1 MIAVFRTVA
10 SRWVTAAVV
19 ALATLVLVATP
30 ALAQDSTDTD
40 KNTLVRGY
48 DECISIEDERGVLGQ
63 LVEDGLITEAEK
75 DEAAGLYRYDAD
87 KVAKIREAHQERW
100 DEILAHHQENRG
112 LGASLGRFGLKT
124 ACVIS
129 SPLNGAVVAFNE
141 SEFWN
146 DPIGKFVKSVLEGN
160 TQALETAMTFWMD
173 YSTSS
178 VDVAANTQGV
188 KNIVMGLSG
197 FALMAS
203 FIIGGWRLVSSRRGG
218 LQEGMS
224 DMNDNMLR
232 WLIFSIAVPAMFPG
246 AMIASDAIADA
257 IMEQFGGGVDNIVNL
272 GGLEDTEFGP
282 IAMLILAGVMLI
294 GSVVQILALVTRV
307 LIAPIAAGL
316 TPLFAALSFTE
327 AGKQGLNHLVSFL
340 IAAIAFKPV
349 SALLYAV
356 VLWNVGQGGDIGV
369 AGGVVNALMIGL
381 AGFAAPA
388 LVRAIVPAVA
398 QAGAGGTAPMLAGA
412 AGVVGGLAGA
422 AGGVLSTAGRAV
434 AGSPAKSATGTGVQT
449 TTSAA
454 TGTSTTTGGGVAAR
468 ATGGGGT
475 ASTSTASQPSGASG
489 SPSMRSRVA
498 AGVGATAR
506 GVRRGAGATLTG
518 AGKLSQGAAKVAAAS
533 GQASRHAQGIFD
545 DSIGTPSGYA
555 GQVHR

>member
-1 MIAVFRTVA
+1 MTITKHGLV
-10 SRWVTAAVV
+10 RWVLAMFAALVV
-19 ALATLVLVATP
+19 IGAIAGP
-30 ALAQDSTDTD
+30 ASAVEPEDAD
-40 KNTLVRGY
+40 KNLLQRGQEQCMEV
-48 DECISIEDERGVLGQ
+48 DDSRAVLDQ
-63 LVEDGLITEAEK
+63 LVDDGLISQAEK
-75 DEAAGLYRYDAD
+75 DDAAGLFGFDPD
-87 KVAKIREAHQERW
+87 KVEAIREANADRW
-100 DEILAHHQENRG
+100 DEIAAHHEENRG
-112 LGASLGRFGLKT
+112 FLGKSLRAVESGFCWAGSPIS
-124 ACVIS
+124 AGVI
-129 SPLNGAVVAFNE
+129 AVNE
-141 SEFWN
+141 SPFWD
-146 DPIGKFVKSVLEGN
+146 DPIGKFVKSVIEGN

-173 YSTSS
+173 FSTST
-178 VDVAANTQGV
+178 VDVSSSTQGV

-197 FALMAS
+197 FALIAS
-203 FIIGGWRLVSSRRGG
+203 FIVGGWRLVSSRRGG
-218 LQEGMS
+218 LQEGMNEI
-224 DMNDNMLR
+224 NDNMLR

-246 AMIASDAIADA
+246 AMLASDALADA
-257 IMEQFGGGVDNIVNL
+257 IMSEFGGGVDSIVNL

-282 IAMLILAGVMLI
+282 IVMLILAGVMLI

-468 ATGGGGT
+468 ATGGGAAGN
-475 ASTSTASQPSGASG
+475 TSTASQPSGASG

-545 DSIGTPSGYA
+545 DSIGTPGGYA

>member
-1 MIAVFRTVA
+1 MIAVFRTAA

-19 ALATLVLVATP
+19 ALVTLVLVATP

-40 KNTLVRGY
+40 KNILERGY
-48 DECISIEDERGVLGQ
+48 DECVSIEDERGVLSQ

-129 SPLNGAVVAFNE
+129 SPLNGAAVAFNE
-141 SEFWN
+141 SAFWN

-178 VDVAANTQGV
+178 VDVSANTQGV

-218 LQEGMS
+218 LQEGMT
-224 DMNDNMLR
+224 DINDNMLR
-232 WLIFSIAVPAMFPG
+232 WLVFSIAVPAMFPG
-246 AMIASDAIADA
+246 AMVASDALADA

-340 IAAIAFKPV
+340 IAALAFKPV

-369 AGGVVNALMIGL
+369 SGGVVNALMIGL

-388 LVRAIVPAVA
+388 LVRAIVPVVA
-398 QAGAGGTAPMLAGA
+398 QAGGGGSAPMLAGA

-434 AGSPAKSATGTGVQT
+434 AGTGKSATGTGAQT

-468 ATGGGGT
+468 ATGGGGA

-489 SPSMRSRVA
+489 SPSMRSRMA
-498 AGVGATAR
+498 AGAGAAAR

-518 AGKLSQGAAKVAAAS
+518 AGKLSQGTAKVASAS
-533 GQASRHAQGIFD
+533 GQAGRHVQGIFD
-545 DSIGTPSGYA
+545 DSIGTPGGYA